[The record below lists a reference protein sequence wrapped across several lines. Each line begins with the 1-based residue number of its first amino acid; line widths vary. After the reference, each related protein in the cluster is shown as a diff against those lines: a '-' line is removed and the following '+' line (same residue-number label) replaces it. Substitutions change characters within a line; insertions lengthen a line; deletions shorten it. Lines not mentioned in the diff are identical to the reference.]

1 MVLDMES
8 EFYKLAKNI
17 TGNPKNLHKLLA
29 ISPGSGRMSIMG
41 ADGGIVVSSGMLK
54 ALVKAR
60 PEKAYNY
67 GKRASRDLF
76 GALIKEFDQEVEN
89 LDPAKK
95 MELAVGLARST
106 GWGKMRILSIHSKKR
121 TVAIQVSDPLETG
134 MKDSKDFPMTAGYIA
149 GLACVSFGVDMVCDV
164 DTSRSGGPTFNV
176 AQRAD

>member
-29 ISPGSGRMSIMG
+29 ISPGSGRMSLMG
-41 ADGGIVVSSGMLK
+41 ADGGVIVSAGMLK

-60 PEKAYNY
+60 PEKAYTY
-67 GKRASRDLF
+67 GKRASGDLF

-106 GWGKMRILSIHSKKR
+106 GWGNMRIKAINSRKR
-121 TVAIQVSDPLETG
+121 TATIEVADPLESR
-134 MKDSKDFPMTAGYIA
+134 MKDDKGFPMTAGYIA
-149 GLACVSFGVDMVCDV
+149 GLSSVSFGADMICECGPS
-164 DTSRSGGPTFNV
+164 TSGGPTFTV
-176 AQRAD
+176 KEISE